1 MKTSK
6 TLIAFCIVY
15 NIITF
20 YFISNIQQDQ
30 SASLGY
36 VVIFPVFWIISGI
49 ILGVLFWLKKASLK
63 TFWDKLLLFLSTPF
77 ALLIPFLIISNL
89 PSSRLITSSSEYNK
103 NGHRH
108 REIHYD
114 YSVGQAQR
122 IEYYISKD
130 IVTDSIPFPETDIW
144 LKDSIWTYYNKD
156 GTIQKT
162 ENYSTK

>member
-15 NIITF
+15 NIITL
-20 YFISNIQQDQ
+20 YFISDIQRDQ

-36 VVIFPVFWIISGI
+36 VFIFPVFWIIAGI
-49 ILGVLFWLKKASLK
+49 ILGVLFWIKKARLN
-63 TFWDKLLLFLSTPF
+63 TLWDKLLLFFSTPF

-114 YSVGQAQR
+114 YSVGQTQR

-130 IVTDSIPFPETDIW
+130 VVTDSKPFPESDIW

-156 GTIQKT
+156 GTIEKT
-162 ENYSTK
+162 ENYSSR

>member
-30 SASLGY
+30 SSSLGY
-36 VVIFPVFWIISGI
+36 VIIFPLFWIIAGI
-49 ILGVLFWLKKASLK
+49 ILGVLFWLKKASLI
-63 TFWDKLLLFLSTPF
+63 TLWDKLLLFFSTPF
-77 ALLIPFLIISNL
+77 PLLISFLIISNL
-89 PSSRLITSSSEYNK
+89 PSPRLITSSSEYNK

-114 YSVGQAQR
+114 YPVGQTQR
-122 IEYYISKD
+122 IEYYISYIRAEKSFSAK
-130 IVTDSIPFPETDIW
+130 VVAMNF
-144 LKDSIWTYYNKD
+144 
-156 GTIQKT
+156 QF
-162 ENYSTK
+162 